1 MKDKLPMLILFCA
14 GLIVIIAEFVPRRPF
29 SNIVGGLET
38 WFLIIAGFAIV
49 LGQLNLIKMNL
60 IKVTRKLRDWKFHLG
75 ALIGFFTMLIFGI
88 LWGHGQQDG
97 LLGAGYGIQGVIG
110 LKPFDFLFHNMY
122 QHLIQGMFS
131 LLAFFIASAAYRAFI
146 ERTFESTLMLLV
158 SVIVMLGNT
167 GIGAALT
174 NNLPPFLHLPLIS
187 EFIMEFPNT
196 AGQRA
201 ILIGAGLGVIGSSL
215 RILLG
220 LERSWSGGK

>member
-1 MKDKLPMLILFCA
+1 MKNKLPMLILFSV
-14 GLIVIIAEFVPRRPF
+14 GLIVILAEFIPRRPF
-29 SNIVGGLET
+29 NNIVGGLES
-38 WFLIIAGFAIV
+38 WFLIIAGFAIL
-49 LGQLNLIKMNL
+49 LGQLNLLKMNL
-60 IKVTRKLRDWKFHLG
+60 IKVTRKLTDWKYHLG
-75 ALIGFFTMLIFGI
+75 ALIGFFTMFIFGI
-88 LWGHGQQDG
+88 LWGHGNQHGILGDG
-97 LLGAGYGIQGVIG
+97 AVITETVGV
-110 LKPFDFLFHNMY
+110 KPFDFLFFNIY

-146 ERTFESTLMLLV
+146 ARTFESTLMLSV

-167 GIGAALT
+167 SIGTAVT
-174 NNLPPFLHLPLIS
+174 SNLPAFLHLPNIS